1 MLEGIRI
8 LDFSQY
14 LPGPYASLRL
24 GDMGAEVIKVEPLTG
39 DPARALGDKREGT
52 GLIFLANNRNKKSI
66 ALNLKEDEGK
76 QIALDLMRQSDVV
89 IESFRPGVM
98 ERLGLD
104 YEVVK
109 KENKDIIYCSL
120 TGYGQD
126 TALSHFGSH
135 DINYIALSGM
145 LSQLKDKRSEPV
157 HPTITLADLAGGMAA
172 SEAILAALV
181 QRSIKKEGSYIDLS
195 LTDVMVSLMNNHVL
209 IASEKGRQQ
218 GVAELTGAM
227 ISYHV
232 YKTKDNRYMSL
243 GALEP
248 KFWINF
254 CNAVGKDEWVP
265 AHMSET
271 TDQNPIYREMKEL
284 FQSYSMHEWMSFSQ
298 KVDCCMAP
306 VLEPGELTS
315 SKYVEERRLIFTPF
329 EGYPE
334 VATTYDK
341 DSHTFPDLHPAPRL
355 GEHTEMILK
364 DVLKYPNEKVSR
376 LRTTKVIKTEGVY
389 HGVS

>member
-1 MLEGIRI
+1 MLEGIRV

-145 LSQLKDKRSEPV
+145 LSQLKDKKSEPV

-181 QRSIKKEGSYIDLS
+181 QRSIKKEGTYIDLS

-271 TDQNPIYREMKEL
+271 TDQNPVYREMKEL

-334 VATTYDK
+334 VATTYK
-341 DSHTFPDLHPAPRL
+341 DNQMFPDLHPAPGL
-355 GEHTEMILK
+355 GEHSETILK
-364 DVLKYPNEKVSR
+364 DVLQYSNEEVSR
-376 LRTTKVIKTEGVY
+376 LRTNKVIKTEGVY

>member
-39 DPARALGDKREGT
+39 DPARTLGDKRDGT

-66 ALNLKEDEGK
+66 ALNLKEKEGK
-76 QIALDLMRQSDVV
+76 QVALDLMKKSDVV

-98 ERLGLD
+98 ERLGLG
-104 YEVVK
+104 YEDVK
-109 KENKDIIYCSL
+109 CENKNIIYLSM

-135 DINYIALSGM
+135 DINYIALSGL
-145 LSQLKDKRSEPV
+145 LSQLKDKNDEPV
-157 HPTITLADLAGGMAA
+157 HPTITLADLAGGMAT

-209 IASEKGRQQ
+209 IASEKGSQR
-218 GVAELTGAM
+218 GVAELTGS
-227 ISYHV
+227 IVSYHV

-254 CNAVGKDEWVP
+254 CNAIGKDEWVP

-271 TDQNPIYREMKEL
+271 TEDNPVYCDIKEL
-284 FQSYSMHEWMSFSQ
+284 FLSYSMHEWMSFSQ

-315 SKYVEERRLIFTPF
+315 SKYVEERHLIFTPF
-329 EGYPE
+329 DGYPE

-341 DSHTFPDLHPAPRL
+341 EKGAFPELHPAPGL
-355 GEHTEMILK
+355 GEHTDAILA
-364 DVLKYPNEKVSR
+364 DVLHYDDEEIAKLKTKKVVKANE
-376 LRTTKVIKTEGVY
+376 VY
-389 HGVS
+389 HGVY